1 MVGNDFF
8 YDGHW
13 LSEFGMMIYDPEES
27 QQFVGREIERSEIT
41 SIRPVP
47 NHYSAHFTNTLELS
61 CLIVKNQD
69 ECMTQEDTI
78 MEGMDISCVR
88 LWLERPKIPT
98 LFYLQVSEDVLT
110 TNYFGL
116 FTDIQPFMVGGNCYG
131 LYLKFTCNAPYGF
144 SDLIKKEFDISQNT
158 VTLCT
163 FSNHYWDYGEC
174 ARPTIKIKSNNVFSS
189 NESIKIENLSDDNRY
204 MLVKLPSGLSSITID
219 CDKKKIISPN
229 GNILPLSSIGISI
242 PISGDYNFI
251 SSDMYSFNWFRLLST
266 INKLK
271 FTCDGNVTIETVEMS
286 TRYIIKSGG
295 I

>member
-13 LSEFGMMIYDPEES
+13 LSEFGMKIYDPEES
-27 QQFVGREIERSEIT
+27 QQFVGREIERSDIT

-47 NHYSAHFTNTLELS
+47 NHYSAHYSNTLELS
-61 CLIVKNQD
+61 CLIIKDED
-69 ECMTQEDTI
+69 ECRTKEEMK

-88 LWLERPKIPT
+88 LWLENPKIPT
-98 LFYLQVSEDVLT
+98 LFYMQVSEDVLT

-116 FTDIQPFMVGGNCYG
+116 FTDIQPFMVSGDCYG

-144 SDLIKKEFDISQNT
+144 SNLIKKEFDINQNEISIF
-158 VTLCT
+158 T
-163 FSNHYWDYGEC
+163 FANYYWDYGEC
-174 ARPTIKIKSNNVFSS
+174 IRPTIKITSTNVFSS
-189 NESIKIENLSDDNRY
+189 NESIKIENLSDGSKY
-204 MLVKLPSGLSSITID
+204 MLIKLPSGLSSIVID
-219 CDKKKIISPN
+219 CEKKKITDNN
-229 GNILPLSSIGISI
+229 GNILPLSSIGLTI

-251 SSDMYSFNWFRLLST
+251 SSDMYSFNWFKLLST
-266 INKLK
+266 INKIR
-271 FTCDGNVTIETVEMS
+271 FTCDGDITVDTVEIS